1 MYLDRVKL
9 SVDILLIMKLAK
21 FALALATLTPT
32 VSAVVAATVLVD
44 ALVFRK
50 CPILDDRKCPAPGQ
64 FHKGDKVKLT
74 CHTTKGTSKVGGS
87 S

>member
-1 MYLDRVKL
+1 MYLDCVKL
-9 SVDILLIMKLAK
+9 SVDILLIMRLAK

-32 VSAVVAATVLVD
+32 VSAVVTAMVLVD

-50 CPILDDRKCPAPGQ
+50 CPILDERGCPAPDQ

-74 CHTTKGTSKVGGS
+74 CYTTKGTSNVGS
-87 S
+87 SS